1 MCKNVNVQI
10 VTSLTSKIL
19 KPNAIA
25 LGNFDGIHLGH
36 QCVFGPILSSNLT
49 TTSLYSTVVTFCPHP
64 QEYFSG
70 QKRKLLTPLPEKVQI
85 LEQLG
90 IEQLVLIPFNQELAS
105 LTPQQFVEKILIDL
119 LQAQRISVGQDFRF
133 GYKRS
138 GTAKDLKAYAEKFGT
153 EVLIASLKTCLDDRI
168 SSSRIRQALA
178 NGDMEQVNQMLGRSY
193 SLMGPVV
200 KGQQIGRTI
209 GFPTANLLLP
219 PEKLLPRF
227 GVYCV
232 KVSLEDGITLPGVM
246 NIGCRPTVEGENPTI
261 EVHLLDWKG
270 DLYEKTLTVSLKEFL
285 RPEQKFSSLEALK
298 SQIAKDCDLARK
310 LFNAQL

>member
-1 MCKNVNVQI
+1 MQI
-10 VTSLTSKIL
+10 VTSLNSEIL

-36 QCVFGPILSSNLT
+36 QCVFEPILSSNLT
-49 TTSLYSTVVTFCPHP
+49 SLHSTVVTFCPHP
-64 QEYFSG
+64 QEFFSG
-70 QKRKLLTPLPEKVQI
+70 QKRKLLTPLPEKVKI

-105 LTPQQFVEKILIDL
+105 LSPQQFVEKILIDL
-119 LQAQRISVGQDFRF
+119 LAAQRISVGQDFRF

-138 GTAKDLKAYAEKFGT
+138 GTAKDLKAHAEKFGT
-153 EVLIASLKTCLDDRI
+153 KVLIASLKTCLDDRI

-178 NGDMEQVNQMLGRSY
+178 DGDMKQAFQMLGRSY
-193 SLMGPVV
+193 SLMGTVIE
-200 KGQQIGRTI
+200 GQQIGRTI

-246 NIGCRPTVEGENPTI
+246 NIGCRPTVDGENPTI

-270 DLYEKTLTVSLKEFL
+270 DLYGQTLTVSLEEFL

-298 SQIAKDCDLARK
+298 SQIAKDCDQAKEILKAK
-310 LFNAQL
+310 L